1 KAESTSI
8 CQPSAGYESFPGF
21 LPSTAED
28 TTPLL
33 SSSSFDDDTVR
44 RGFIRKVF
52 SLLILQLLFTFSV
65 VCVFTF
71 STVVKE
77 AVQTNLWAYLSSFI
91 IFAVVAIALSFSE
104 SFSRRHPWNVVG
116 LAVVTLSLSYMVGT
130 IASFHDTY
138 AVIIMMG
145 VTLVIT
151 VSIILFSA
159 QTKWD
164 FTICYGVVLI
174 LAVDLIMFGIICI
187 FYNSYITDVVY
198 GCLGALFYSLF
209 LLIDCQLMMGVM
221 SFRLDPEEY
230 VRAALTIYLDIIL
243 LFLYLLGRR

>member
-1 KAESTSI
+1 M
-8 CQPSAGYESFPGF
+8 SFN
-21 LPSTAED
+21 D
-28 TTPLL
+28 
-33 SSSSFDDDTVR
+33 
-44 RGFIRKVF
+44 
-52 SLLILQLLFTFSV
+52 
-65 VCVFTF
+65 
-71 STVVKE
+71 
-77 AVQTNLWAYLSSFI
+77 YL
-91 IFAVVAIALSFSE
+91 
-104 SFSRRHPWNVVG
+104 
-116 LAVVTLSLSYMVGT
+116 
-130 IASFHDTY
+130 
-138 AVIIMMG
+138 
-145 VTLVIT
+145 T
-151 VSIILFSA
+151 VSFLCLCFLFW
-159 QTKWD
+159 TKWD